1 MENQFVY
8 LNRNINPE
16 EFGYL
21 DIAKKV
27 RELFGINKYH
37 DVTNI
42 EVVEYQPE
50 QVTVKFKV
58 VHYKVKSASSV
69 PFQSVTFKEA

>member
-1 MENQFVY
+1 MENQVVF
-8 LNRNINPE
+8 LERNINPE
-16 EFGYL
+16 EFGYV
-21 DIAKKV
+21 DIAGKI

-42 EVVEYQPE
+42 EVVEYAPE

-58 VHYKVKSASSV
+58 VHYKVRSASSV
-69 PFQSVTFKEA
+69 PFQNVTFKEA

>member
-1 MENQFVY
+1 MKNQVVY
-8 LNRNINPE
+8 LDRNINPE

-21 DIAKKV
+21 DIAKKI

-50 QVTVKFKV
+50 QVTVKFRV
-58 VHYKVKSASSV
+58 VHYSVKRAESV
-69 PFQSVTFKEA
+69 PFQSVTFKES